1 MKRVLSLLAAAA
13 LLCGIVS
20 IPAAAAPARTVDIT
34 GFAEEMLRL
43 VNAERAKAG
52 LAALGSTSALT
63 AAAQKR
69 AEEITVKVSHTRP
82 DGRDCFTVF
91 DDYGVFSSHR
101 GENLAAGY
109 KAPGEVMA
117 GWMKSSG
124 HKSNILGD
132 FTKLGVGITVKKN
145 GTICWVQLFMREG
158 ASKKPIPAW
167 KRWPPVVQV
176 FARVFLFGWI
186 WM

>member
-1 MKRVLSLLAAAA
+1 MKRAISLLIAAI
-13 LLCGIVS
+13 LLCGIA
-20 IPAAAAPARTVDIT
+20 IPVAAAPKTIDTT

-43 VNAERAKAG
+43 VNAERARAG
-52 LAALGSTSALT
+52 LAALGSTSALN

-69 AEEITVKVSHTRP
+69 AEEITVRVSHTRP

-91 DDYGVFSSHR
+91 ADYGVEASHR

-109 KAPGEVMA
+109 KTPAEVMA

-124 HKSNILGD
+124 HKKNILGD
-132 FTKLGVGITVKKN
+132 FNKLGVGITVKN
-145 GTICWVQLFMREG
+145 GTIHWVQLFMREG
-158 ASKKPIPAW
+158 ARKTPAPAW
-167 KRWPPVVQV
+167 KSWPPVVQL
-176 FARVFLFGWI
+176 FARVVLFGWI